1 MTNYANLIKPVCGF
15 LSFSTVSYRNTL
27 AYMDL
32 IQPVARLSWP
42 VLEGLL
48 SDSEEIFQSSCQS
61 LTYPFPFFRKVK
73 ENQKKD
79 PFCTKTRLTRY
90 LCNLISQNCTNKSQ
104 KWLHE
109 IIQLLKIFKILAV
122 SLCQR

>member
-1 MTNYANLIKPVCGF
+1 
-15 LSFSTVSYRNTL
+15 
-27 AYMDL
+27 MDL

-79 PFCTKTRLTRY
+79 PFYTKTRLTWY
-90 LCNLISQNCTNKSQ
+90 LRNLISPNCTNKSQ

-109 IIQLLKIFKILAV
+109 IIQFLKIFKILAV